1 MSPITSKQYYAC
13 GRNKGLLMLVF
24 YVFGQLFMTKNH
36 VLAQSETTGFGCYNL
51 SNNQCNCE
59 ESVCNQQS
67 CEAIGGI
74 WTDGCVSCQCETNNS
89 DETSEQG
96 GDEDATNMEGAED
109 DLEGVESS
117 EGEDVVVDDNDEEE
131 ETAVGEDD
139 EEEVIVDES
148 EGEQETAAEEETAEE
163 ETAVG
168 EDDEAE
174 VIVDESE
181 GEQETA
187 VEEGTA
193 EEEVIVDDSDS
204 LEVAGFACYNLPMA
218 GLQCTCTDDVCS
230 ESACTEQGGIW
241 TDRCSSCTCGDI
253 GRNDPNSTADSEE
266 ADAGFGCYSLP
277 DAPMR
282 CTCSEEFCDEDL
294 CLASNGTWTDQCTSC
309 TCSGGNNGSGDD
321 GDPTTGWGCYD
332 ISVNRCGCAPEFC
345 SQDLCENAGGIFTDG
360 CGSCQCAETFT
371 PGGNTV
377 TFSPTTAVNANPTSP
392 PTFSPVGV
400 TSATAKIGVP
410 FRTYLLEGAGL
421 VGFSLL
427 VML

>member
-1 MSPITSKQYYAC
+1 MSPITSKQYVF

-24 YVFGQLFMTKNH
+24 SVFGQLFMTKNY

-74 WTDGCVSCQCETNNS
+74 WTDGCLSCQCETNNS

-96 GDEDATNMEGAED
+96 GDEDASNMEGAED
-109 DLEGVESS
+109 DLEGVENS

-139 EEEVIVDES
+139 EAEVIVDES
-148 EGEQETAAEEETAEE
+148 ESEQETAAEEE
-163 ETAVG
+163 
-168 EDDEAE
+168 
-174 VIVDESE
+174 
-181 GEQETA
+181 
-187 VEEGTA
+187 TA

-218 GLQCTCTDDVCS
+218 GFQCTCTDDVCS

-241 TDRCSSCTCGDI
+241 TDRCTSCTCGDI
-253 GRNDPNSTADSEE
+253 GRNDSNSTADSEE

-309 TCSGGNNGSGDD
+309 TCSGGDNGSGDD

-360 CGSCQCAETFT
+360 CGSCQCAETFA
-371 PGGNTV
+371 PGGNTA
-377 TFSPTTAVNANPTSP
+377 TFTPTTAANANPTSP
-392 PTFSPVGV
+392 PTFSPVGA
-400 TSATAKIGVP
+400 TSASAKIGVP

-421 VGFSLL
+421 VGISLL